1 MQKDNVR
8 AFKNELRNYRYY
20 VDEVN
25 RIGES
30 IEEIYDRLGG
40 VRGID
45 PSKEPLHTMPDKD
58 MEYMLR
64 DKITSLEA
72 KKHRLEG
79 EIKRIDRILEKM
91 ETSLRNAVE
100 VVFIDGNTIWSVSY
114 KMNLSPTGL
123 KKRMNRAI
131 EKALET

>member
-25 RIGES
+25 RIAES

-91 ETSLRNAVE
+91 ETSLRNAVK

>member
-91 ETSLRNAVE
+91 ETSLRNAVK

>member
-79 EIKRIDRILEKM
+79 EIKRIDKILDKM
-91 ETSLRNAVE
+91 DSSLRNAVK

>member
-91 ETSLRNAVE
+91 EASLRNAVK